1 MHTPLCLDS
10 YGGIAKRPFHGREER
25 VIGVI
30 IGKNPVCCLQKIR
43 RLLEKFL
50 SMQKIL
56 LFGRDARSL
65 FP

>member
-10 YGGIAKRPFHGREER
+10 YGGIAKGPFHGREER

-50 SMQKIL
+50 SVQKIPGL
-56 LFGRDARSL
+56 AATPAVF